1 MIVMA
6 AMMVTVVA
14 RVQVTVTCQLL
25 GHYREPD
32 LVLANVDLGPLLAGD
47 TPSTTTPCCYDPSTG
62 VWTVWGMLRIADSRA
77 SPPFLC
83 KLHHY
88 AHLHPYV
95 VLACK
100 LPVRCLACGLAI
112 PHHGKLL
119 PTML

>member
-1 MIVMA
+1 MFLYDNEDGGGNAILAMAMIAMA

-62 VWTVWGMLRIADSRA
+62 VWTV
-77 SPPFLC
+77 
-83 KLHHY
+83 
-88 AHLHPYV
+88 
-95 VLACK
+95 
-100 LPVRCLACGLAI
+100 
-112 PHHGKLL
+112 
-119 PTML
+119 